1 MKWVHSWYFLTIELD
16 ANERRSWWFIDVKVN
31 DWERIERT
39 VSRMELKKQK
49 RIPMHVFLYCC
60 LRPKFFFQNCWIYPL
75 SIHLAHADTRNQ
87 TSCSDNL
94 AQVGDLVKSCGFCWD
109 KPFKPVWTESETF
122 RGYDFFERKLE
133 VFPFTAWKVQNFTI
147 ITLF

>member
-1 MKWVHSWYFLTIELD
+1 MIQMQ
-16 ANERRSWWFIDVKVN
+16 
-31 DWERIERT
+31 RIEKT
-39 VSRMELKKQK
+39 VSRMELEKQK
-49 RIPMHVFLYCC
+49 RNSMFSYIVACVLNSSFKIVEYILYQ
-60 LRPKFFFQNCWIYPL
+60 L
-75 SIHLAHADTRNQ
+75 IHLAQADTRNQ

-94 AQVGDLVKSCGFCWD
+94 AQAGDLIKEYGFCWD

-133 VFPFTAWKVQNFTI
+133 VFPFTAWKAQNFTI